1 MARTK
6 VTQKTLAEMRD
17 ELIGRLRVQ
26 LASDTDVVR
35 VFQVERKL
43 QTYQRLR
50 IDLLAYAEHM
60 EKESK

>member
-6 VTQKTLAEMRD
+6 VTLKTLSDMRD

-26 LASDTDVVR
+26 LAQDQDVVR
-35 VFQVERKL
+35 VYQVERKL

-50 IDLLAYAEHM
+50 IDLLSYVEHM
-60 EKESK
+60 EKVK

>member
-6 VTQKTLAEMRD
+6 VTLKTLSDMRD

-26 LASDTDVVR
+26 LAQDTDVVR
-35 VFQVERKL
+35 VYQVERKL

-50 IDLLAYAEHM
+50 IDLLAYVEHM
-60 EKESK
+60 EKENK

>member
-1 MARTK
+1 MARTQ
-6 VTQKTLAEMRD
+6 VTVKRLAEMRD

-43 QTYQRLR
+43 QSYQRLR

>member
-6 VTQKTLAEMRD
+6 LTHKTLTEMRD

-26 LASDTDVVR
+26 LASDHDVVR

-60 EKESK
+60 EKEQQ

>member
-6 VTQKTLAEMRD
+6 VTLKTLQEMRD
-17 ELIGRLRVQ
+17 TLSGDVRMFVVQ
-26 LASDTDVVR
+26 DKDLVR

-50 IDLLAYAEHM
+50 IDLLAYVEHM
-60 EKESK
+60 QKELK

>member
-60 EKESK
+60 EKESN

>member
-6 VTQKTLAEMRD
+6 ITQKTLSGMWD

-26 LASDTDVVR
+26 MAQDPDVVR
-35 VFQVERKL
+35 VYQVERKL

-50 IDLLAYAEHM
+50 IDLLAYVEHM
-60 EKESK
+60 EKEKK

>member
-1 MARTK
+1 MARSK
-6 VTQKTLAEMRD
+6 VTQKTLTEMRD

-26 LASDTDVVR
+26 LASDHDVVR

-60 EKESK
+60 EKEQQ

>member
-1 MARTK
+1 MARTQ
-6 VTQKTLAEMRD
+6 VTVKRLAEMRD

-43 QTYQRLR
+43 QSYQRLR

-60 EKESK
+60 EKLS

>member
-6 VTQKTLAEMRD
+6 VTLKTLSEMRD

-60 EKESK
+60 EKENK

>member
-6 VTQKTLAEMRD
+6 VTLKTLSEMRD

-26 LASDTDVVR
+26 LAQDTDVVR
-35 VFQVERKL
+35 VYQVERNL

-50 IDLLAYAEHM
+50 IDLLAYVEHM
-60 EKESK
+60 EKEKK